1 MDEPGFR
8 KRNRLDSLESQD
20 IPDMPSG
27 SDRQEV
33 KLSLDTLLRS
43 LPGMVYRCR
52 NDPSWTM
59 EFVSAHAEDVTGYRP
74 EELLGA
80 QRARY
85 AELIHPDDRE
95 YVYREVQAAIQAGRT
110 FQLVYRITTA
120 HGEEKWVSEYGNAV
134 YDGSGELPALEGFII
149 DITHRKQAEEA
160 LRESEARFRDQ
171 ASLLEKAQDAILV
184 RGMDHRVLFWNKS
197 AERLYG
203 WSADEAI
210 GKSIHELIYD
220 DLAAFNEA
228 NNAVLESGE
237 WSGEITQRRKN
248 GSAMPVEAHWTVVR
262 DDEGKP
268 KAVLSINTDITQRK
282 AAESKIRHLAFYDV
296 LTRLPNRLFLLER
309 LQHSLANSARNRHTG
324 ALMFIDLDN
333 FKTLNDTRGHDKGDL
348 LLKEVAQRL
357 TSCMRGSDTIARL
370 GGDEFVVLLEELDES
385 SHVAAVQAK
394 TAGEKIL
401 AAFKQPFDLA
411 GYEHHSSPSIGVTL
425 FKGQEDSV
433 DEIMKRADVAMYQA
447 KGAGRN
453 TMRFFDPE
461 IQAGITRRVVMEAD
475 LRRGVRDNEFLLHYQ
490 PQADANDR
498 ITGVEA
504 LVRWRHP
511 QLGLVPPAEFIPLA
525 EETGLILPLGHWVLQ
540 TACAQLVAWAASPE
554 TAELSMAVNVSA
566 RQFRHPNFVAQ
577 VLAVLEQTGADPR
590 KLKLELTESLLI
602 IDMEDTIVKMSAL
615 KAKGVG
621 FSLDDF
627 GTGYSSL
634 AYLKRLPLDHLK
646 IDQSFVR
653 DVMTDAN
660 DATIARTIVALG
672 LSLGLHV
679 IAEGVETM
687 AQHDFLADQGCHAY
701 QGFLFNPPLPID
713 ELDAFV
719 RREAGNRGMAPAST
733 GGSAQ

>member
-1 MDEPGFR
+1 MDEADFR

-20 IPDMPSG
+20 IPDMPTRSG
-27 SDRQEV
+27 RQEV
-33 KLSLDTLLRS
+33 TLSLDTLLRS

-52 NDPSWTM
+52 NDASWTM
-59 EFVSAHAEDVTGYRP
+59 EFVSARAEDLTGYRA
-74 EELLGA
+74 EELLGK

-95 YVYREVQAAIQAGRT
+95 YVHREVQAAIEARRT
-110 FQLVYRITTA
+110 FQLVYRIATA
-120 HGEEKWVSEYGNAV
+120 RGEEKWVSEHGNAV
-134 YDGSGELPALEGFII
+134 YGESGDLLALEGFII

-184 RGMDHRVLFWNKS
+184 RGIDHRIVFWNKS

-203 WSADEAI
+203 WRADEAI
-210 GKSIHELIYD
+210 GKSVEELIYD

-228 NNAVLESGE
+228 NNAVLENGE
-237 WSGEITQRRKN
+237 WSGEIMQRRKD
-248 GSAMPVEAHWTVVR
+248 GSAVPVEAHWTLVR

-268 KAVLSINTDITQRK
+268 KAVLSINTDITRRK
-282 AAESKIRHLAFYDV
+282 AAENEIRHLAFYDP
-296 LTRLPNRLFLLER
+296 LTRLPNRLFLVER
-309 LQHSLANSARNRHTG
+309 LQHALANSARNRHMGT
-324 ALMFIDLDN
+324 LMFIDLDN
-333 FKTLNDTRGHDKGDL
+333 FKTLNDTLGHDKGDL
-348 LLKEVAQRL
+348 LLVQVAQRL
-357 TSCMRGSDTIARL
+357 TSCLRGSDTVARL
-370 GGDEFVVLLEELDES
+370 GGDEFVVLLEDLSES
-385 SHVAAVQAK
+385 SHDAAVKAK
-394 TAGEKIL
+394 NAGEKIL
-401 AAFKQPFDLA
+401 AAFKQPYDLA
-411 GYEHHSSPSIGVTL
+411 GYEHHSSPSIGITL
-425 FKGQEDSV
+425 FKGHEDSV
-433 DEIMKRADVAMYQA
+433 DEILKRADVALYQA

-453 TMRFFDPE
+453 TLRFFDPE
-461 IQAGITRRVVMEAD
+461 IQAGITRRAAMEAD
-475 LRRGVRDNEFLLHYQ
+475 LRRGARDNEFLLHYQ
-490 PQADANDR
+490 PQADANGR
-498 ITGVEA
+498 TTGVEA
-504 LVRWRHP
+504 LIRWRHP
-511 QLGLVPPAEFIPLA
+511 QRGLIPPAEFIPLA
-525 EETGLILPLGHWVLQ
+525 EETGLILPLGHWVLE

-566 RQFRHPNFVAQ
+566 RQFRHPNFVGQ
-577 VLAVLEQTGADPR
+577 VLAVLEQTGADPH

-602 IDMEDTIVKMSAL
+602 HDMEDTIVKMSAL

-653 DVMTDAN
+653 DVLTDAN

-713 ELDAFV
+713 ELDAFM
-719 RREAGNRGMAPAST
+719 RRDAGNRGVVPANT
-733 GGSAQ
+733 GGSAP